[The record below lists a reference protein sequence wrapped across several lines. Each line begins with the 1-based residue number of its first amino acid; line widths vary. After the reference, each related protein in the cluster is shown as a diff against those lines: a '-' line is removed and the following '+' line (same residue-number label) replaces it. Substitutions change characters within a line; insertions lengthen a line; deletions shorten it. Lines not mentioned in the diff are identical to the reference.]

1 MEMMW
6 QEFGVVSFA
15 ESGLIGR
22 IYQISLLVTM
32 LILAVLIILS
42 IIRSVLGPGI
52 SDRIIAVNMIGTIVI
67 MLIAVLS
74 LILDQNYL
82 ADVCLIYAMI
92 SFLGVVVLC
101 KVYTGVYLK
110 KKHKKANLG
119 AIDDNLLHQDEVSP
133 ERDEQRN
140 DLTKNKPIQNEYG
153 KGEQTEWKY

>member
-6 QEFGVVSFA
+6 QVFGIVSA
-15 ESGLIGR
+15 SEPGLAGQVCHTALIAT
-22 IYQISLLVTM
+22 I
-32 LILAVLIILS
+32 LILAVLVIAS

-74 LILDQNYL
+74 VILDQNYL

-101 KVYTGVYLK
+101 KVYTGVYLQR
-110 KKHKKANLG
+110 KHMKADLH
-119 AIDDNLLHQDEVSP
+119 AIDDNLHHQDGEVVEIMAS
-133 ERDEQRN
+133 EQTVT
-140 DLTKNKPIQNEYG
+140 DQE
-153 KGEQTEWKY
+153 KGEKK